1 MLTQLYAWPNE
12 TWVADSQDAVC
23 VFINE
28 RCELSN
34 QLLAHR
40 GA

>member
-1 MLTQLYAWPNE
+1 MLQQLYAWPNE
-12 TWVADSQDAVC
+12 PWGADGQDAVC
-23 VFINE
+23 VFIHE

-34 QLLAHR
+34 QLLAHG